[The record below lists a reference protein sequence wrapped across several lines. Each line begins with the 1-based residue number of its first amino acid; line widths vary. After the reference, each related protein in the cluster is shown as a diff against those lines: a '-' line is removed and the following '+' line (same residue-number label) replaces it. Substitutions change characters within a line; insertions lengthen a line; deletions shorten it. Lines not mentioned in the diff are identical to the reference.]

1 MSNSSKDLQEV
12 NSKTLTDI
20 QNLQKIEKD
29 LFNSLETKN
38 IQKQLTTDELNQIV
52 NKINDVS
59 QMRVNLYKSLTN
71 LNTFYNSEL
80 SDSIHTLGQQ
90 TTAIKIVENELN
102 EAKKRLSLIEMEK
115 NNKIRI
121 VEINNYFGEKY
132 AEQTNVL
139 KTILFVVFLFMVIS
153 VLFTKNIIPKLLY
166 ICLLII
172 LGVYGVFKI
181 GTSFYS
187 ILLRDNMN
195 YQEYNWPFKTSQAP
209 PIDTTN
215 PEGTDNP
222 WQTTGVICSGSACCY
237 DGTTYDP
244 TQNKCV
250 PPPPPPD
257 ATDAATGSSAS
268 AAGSTAGSTAG
279 SAVGSGANGAS
290 VSGTGMLMTGF
301 GGI

>member
-102 EAKKRLSLIEMEK
+102 EAKKRLSLIEMER

-181 GTSFYS
+181 GSSFYS

-195 YQEYNWPFKTSQAP
+195 YQEYNWYFKPESAPSNSSEVPSTSDP
-209 PIDTTN
+209 W
-215 PEGTDNP
+215 GTP
-222 WQTTGVICSGSACCY
+222 YVTCIGQSCCY
-237 DGTTYDP
+237 TGSTYDSS
-244 TQNKCV
+244 QNKCIPNTTDTTESFV
-250 PPPPPPD
+250 NDIFTKHTIEYKKPD
-257 ATDAATGSSAS
+257 VT
-268 AAGSTAGSTAG
+268 
-279 SAVGSGANGAS
+279 
-290 VSGTGMLMTGF
+290 L
-301 GGI
+301 

>member
-102 EAKKRLSLIEMEK
+102 EAKKRLSLIEREK

-181 GTSFYS
+181 GSSFYS

-195 YQEYNWPFKTSQAP
+195 YQEYNWYFKPESAPSNSSEVTSTS
-209 PIDTTN
+209 D
-215 PEGTDNP
+215 P
-222 WQTTGVICSGSACCY
+222 WETPSVTCIGQSCCY
-237 DGTTYDP
+237 TGSTYDSS
-244 TQNKCV
+244 QNKCIPNTTDTTESFV
-250 PPPPPPD
+250 NDIFTKHTIEYKKPD
-257 ATDAATGSSAS
+257 VT
-268 AAGSTAGSTAG
+268 
-279 SAVGSGANGAS
+279 
-290 VSGTGMLMTGF
+290 L
-301 GGI
+301 

>member
-71 LNTFYNSEL
+71 LNTIYNSEL

-102 EAKKRLSLIEMEK
+102 EAKKRLSLIEREK

-181 GTSFYS
+181 GSSFYS

-195 YQEYNWPFKTSQAP
+195 YQEYNWYFKPESAPSNSSEVPSTS
-209 PIDTTN
+209 D
-215 PEGTDNP
+215 P
-222 WQTTGVICSGSACCY
+222 WEIPNVTCIGQSCCY
-237 DGTTYDP
+237 TGSTYDSS
-244 TQNKCV
+244 QNKCIPNTTDTTESFV
-250 PPPPPPD
+250 NDIFTKHTIEYKKPD
-257 ATDAATGSSAS
+257 VT
-268 AAGSTAGSTAG
+268 
-279 SAVGSGANGAS
+279 
-290 VSGTGMLMTGF
+290 L
-301 GGI
+301 